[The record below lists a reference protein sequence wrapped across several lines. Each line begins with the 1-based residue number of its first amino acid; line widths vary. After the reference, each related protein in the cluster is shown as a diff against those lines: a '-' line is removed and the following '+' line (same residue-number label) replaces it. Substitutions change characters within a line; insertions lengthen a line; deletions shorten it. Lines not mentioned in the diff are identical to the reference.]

1 MDAHGVMTVVA
12 CAGDLAFGA
21 LAFLRRSKSP
31 LAGLIA
37 LLFLDAFTWNFAT
50 LAYELSGREYWHF
63 VDRLFSSLM
72 PALALHVVIAFIG
85 RARRMRPVWVTGYAI
100 FGAVGLLV
108 HGDAWWKCLA
118 ALGPAAMLLAV
129 TLLVR
134 HRQRATDASERA
146 RTELV
151 LLAFLLGAFSLTD
164 LWYHEVSFPL
174 PRLGAIGTLVAMILF
189 ATAALRLKLLGAEVP
204 PMVALYAF
212 LFGLLWVILQLT
224 LVRWL
229 DPKASPWVL
238 GMGVLALITVASAR
252 ELGRMTAVRR
262 ARTAELATLGRFAE
276 QFAHDIRNPLAAVKG
291 AVQFL
296 SEERRRGRS
305 LDDQAAFLTL
315 IEQQIDRLER
325 SVGRY
330 QRIGKVEPHLTRQ
343 SLNAVVTRLAEL
355 QKHALTPAVDLAVV
369 LEPELPDAPLDA
381 DLVETALENVIRNAC
396 EAMPK
401 GGVITLATGY
411 DESRECVTVTVADE
425 GAGMDA
431 RELEQATALFFTTK
445 AQGSGLGL
453 SFAERVAKAHDG
465 DLALSS
471 VAGRGTR
478 VTLRFHVCRAEEA

>member
-50 LAYELSGREYWHF
+50 LAYELSGRDYWHS

-72 PALALHVVIAFIG
+72 PALALHVVVAFIG
-85 RARRMRPVWVTGYAI
+85 RARRMRPVWVTGYVI
-100 FGAVGLLV
+100 FGTVGLLV
-108 HGDAWWKCLA
+108 HGDTWWKCLA

-134 HRQRATDASERA
+134 HRRQSADASERA

-151 LLAFLLGAFSLTD
+151 MLAFLLGTFSLTD
-164 LWYHEVSFPL
+164 LWYQEVSFPL

-204 PMVALYAF
+204 PIVALYAF
-212 LFGLLWVILQLT
+212 LFGLLWVVLELT
-224 LVRWL
+224 LVRYL
-229 DPKASPWVL
+229 DPGSSHWVL
-238 GMGVLALITVASAR
+238 AVGVLALIAVASAR
-252 ELGRMTAVRR
+252 EIGRMTAMGR
-262 ARTAELATLGRFAE
+262 ARTRELATLGRFAE

-296 SEERRRGRS
+296 SEEHRLGRS

-315 IEQQIDRLER
+315 IEQQLERVER
-325 SVGRY
+325 SVDRY
-330 QRIGKVEPHLTRQ
+330 QRIGKLEPRLTRQ
-343 SLNAVVTRLAEL
+343 SLNAVVARVTKL
-355 QKHALTPAVDLAVV
+355 QGHAVTSAVSLTAILP
-369 LEPELPDAPLDA
+369 PELPEAPLDA
-381 DLVETALENVIRNAC
+381 DLVETALENLVRNAC

-401 GGVITLATGY
+401 GGAITLATDY
-411 DESRECVTVTVADE
+411 DRNREWVTVTVADE
-425 GAGMDA
+425 GDGMDA
-431 RELEQATALFFTTK
+431 RELEQATTLFFTTK

-453 SFAERVAKAHDG
+453 SFAERVAKAHG
-465 DLALSS
+465 GALALSS

-478 VTLRFHVCRAEEA
+478 VTLSFDAGRTENA

>member
-21 LAFLRRSKSP
+21 LALLRRSKSP

-50 LAYELSGREYWHF
+50 LAYELSGREYWHS

-85 RARRMRPVWVTGYAI
+85 RARKLRPVWAASYVV
-100 FGAVGLLV
+100 FGAVGLFV
-108 HGDAWWKCLA
+108 RGDAWWKCLA
-118 ALGPAAMLLAV
+118 ALGPASMLLAV

-134 HRQRATDASERA
+134 HRQRAADASERA

-151 LLAFLLGAFSLTD
+151 LLAFLLGTFSLTD

-189 ATAALRLKLLGAEVP
+189 ATAALRLRLLGEEVP
-204 PMVALYAF
+204 PSVALYAF
-212 LFGLLWVILQLT
+212 SFGLLWVILQLT
-224 LVRWL
+224 LVHWL
-229 DPKASPWVL
+229 DPRSSPWVL
-238 GMGVLALITVASAR
+238 GLGVLALLAVVSAR
-252 ELGRMTAVRR
+252 EVGRRGAVGR
-262 ARTAELATLGRFAE
+262 ARTEELATLGRFAE
-276 QFAHDIRNPLAAVKG
+276 QFAHDIRNPLAALKG

-296 SEERRRGRS
+296 SEEHRLGRS
-305 LDDQAAFLTL
+305 LDGQAAFLTL
-315 IEQQIDRLER
+315 IEQQIDRVER

-330 QRIGKVEPHLTRQ
+330 QRIGKVEPRLTRQ
-343 SLNAVVTRLAEL
+343 PLNALVTRLAEL
-355 QKHALTPAVDLAVV
+355 QKHALGPDVSLSVALA
-369 LEPELPDAPLDA
+369 PELPDALLDA
-381 DLVETALENVIRNAC
+381 DLVETALESVIRNAC

-401 GGVITLATGY
+401 GGAITLSTGY
-411 DESRECVTVTVADE
+411 DAERECVTITVTDE
-425 GAGMDA
+425 GDGMDA

-453 SFAERVAKAHDG
+453 SFAERVTKAHGG
-465 DLALSS
+465 DIALSS
-471 VAGRGTR
+471 VAGKGTR
-478 VTLRFHVCRAEEA
+478 VTLRFALGRTEEG

>member
-1 MDAHGVMTVVA
+1 MDAHGVMTIVA
-12 CAGDLAFGA
+12 CAGDLAFGTLA
-21 LAFLRRSKSP
+21 LLRRSKSP

-63 VDRLFSSLM
+63 IDRSFSSLM
-72 PALALHVVIAFIG
+72 PAIALHVVIAFIG
-85 RARRMRPVWVTGYAI
+85 CGRKLRVVWAAGYVV

-118 ALGPAAMLLAV
+118 ALGPAAMLLSV

-134 HRQRATDASERA
+134 HRGRATDASERA

-151 LLAFLLGAFSLTD
+151 LLAFLLGTFSLTD
-164 LWYHEVSFPL
+164 LWYHEVSFPV
-174 PRLGAIGTLVAMILF
+174 PRLGAIGTLVAMVLF
-189 ATAALRLKLLGAEVP
+189 ATAALRLKLLGEEVP
-204 PMVALYAF
+204 PIVALYAF
-212 LFGLLWVILQLT
+212 LFGLLWVIVELS
-224 LVRWL
+224 LVHWL
-229 DPKASPWVL
+229 DPKSSPWVL
-238 GMGVLALITVASAR
+238 GIGVLALIGVASAR
-252 ELGRMTAVRR
+252 EVGRLTAVGR
-262 ARTAELATLGRFAE
+262 ARTEELATLGRFAE
-276 QFAHDIRNPLAAVKG
+276 QFAHDIRNPLAALKG

-296 SEERRRGRS
+296 SEEHRLGRS

-315 IEQQIDRLER
+315 IEQQIDRVER

-330 QRIGKVEPHLTRQ
+330 QRLGKVETRLTRQ
-343 SLNAVVTRLAEL
+343 GLNAVVSRLVEL
-355 QKHALTPAVDLAVV
+355 QKHALTPAVRLAVV
-369 LEPELPDAPLDA
+369 LAPELPAALLDA

-401 GGVITLATGY
+401 GGTITLETGY
-411 DESRECVTVTVADE
+411 DTERECVTVSIADE
-425 GAGMDA
+425 GSGMDA

-453 SFAERVAKAHDG
+453 SFAERVAKAHGG
-465 DLALSS
+465 DIALSS

-478 VTLRFHVCRAEEA
+478 VTLRFRVGRAEDA